1 MSTTTQHP
9 GAHAGAVESPSR
21 GAHLGFGGVIA
32 SEWIKFRTVRSTVWT
47 LAITLVVMVGL
58 SLLVAFGIT
67 SAMDSS
73 HVNPADT
80 GLPGSVIVTLGYY
93 FAQMTIAVLGVLT
106 ITGEYSTGMIRSTLA
121 AVPRRL
127 PALWAKAL
135 VLAASTAV
143 VSAVGIG
150 LAYLVTRPMLSSHG
164 MAVDFGD
171 RTTQRVLI
179 GCVLYLVAIALLG
192 FAIGAV
198 LRHSAASI
206 ATVLGVTL
214 LLPILVLVIGNWVS
228 WVRDLGPYMPTTAGE
243 RIMSTSTAVQAGSSG
258 AGAGSGSGPT
268 PLAPWTGLGLLAG
281 YVVAVLTLA
290 AGMLR
295 RRDA

>member
-1 MSTTTQHP
+1 MSTTTQHT

-21 GAHLGFGGVIA
+21 GARLGFGGVIA

-58 SLLVAFGIT
+58 SLLVAFGVT

-73 HVNPADT
+73 HANPADT

-135 VLAASTAV
+135 VLAALKS
-143 VSAVGIG
+143 GISKKERDEIEQ
-150 LAYLVTRPMLSSHG
+150 LLK
-164 MAVDFGD
+164 DGD
-171 RTTQRVLI
+171 GQ
-179 GCVLYLVAIALLG
+179 
-192 FAIGAV
+192 
-198 LRHSAASI
+198 
-206 ATVLGVTL
+206 
-214 LLPILVLVIGNWVS
+214 
-228 WVRDLGPYMPTTAGE
+228 
-243 RIMSTSTAVQAGSSG
+243 
-258 AGAGSGSGPT
+258 
-268 PLAPWTGLGLLAG
+268 
-281 YVVAVLTLA
+281 
-290 AGMLR
+290 
-295 RRDA
+295 

>member
-9 GAHAGAVESPSR
+9 GAHAGTVEAPSH
-21 GAHLGFGGVIA
+21 GPHLGFGGVIA

-58 SLLVAFGIT
+58 SLLVAFGVT
-67 SAMDSS
+67 NAMDSS
-73 HVNPADT
+73 HLNPADA
-80 GLPGSVIVTLGYY
+80 GLAGSEIVTLGYS
-93 FAQMTIAVLGVLT
+93 FAQMTIAVLGVLS
-106 ITGEYSTGMIRSTLA
+106 ITGEYSTGMIRSTFA

-135 VLAASTAV
+135 VLAVSTAV

-150 LAYLVTRPMLSSHG
+150 LSYLVTEPMLSSHG
-164 MAVDFGD
+164 LAVDLGD
-171 RTTQRVLI
+171 STTQRVLI

-192 FAIGAV
+192 FALGAV

-243 RIMSTSTAVQAGSSG
+243 RIMSTSTAVQAGPP
-258 AGAGSGSGPT
+258 GSGSAAGPT

-290 AGMLR
+290 AVMLR

>member
-9 GAHAGAVESPSR
+9 GAHAGAFESSSG

-47 LAITLVVMVGL
+47 LSITLILMVGL
-58 SLLVAFGIT
+58 SLLVAFGVT

-73 HVNPADT
+73 HMTAADAGT
-80 GLPGSVIVTLGYY
+80 DGAGIVTFGYLI
-93 FAQMTIAVLGVLT
+93 AQMIVAVLGVLS

-135 VLAASTAV
+135 VLSVATAV
-143 VSAVGIG
+143 VSIVGVG
-150 LAYLVTRPMLSSHG
+150 LAYLVTQPMLSSHG
-164 MAVDFGD
+164 LAVDLGD
-171 RTTQRVLI
+171 RTTQRILL
-179 GCVLYLVAIALLG
+179 GCVLYLVAIAMLG
-192 FAIGAV
+192 FALGAV
-198 LRHSAASI
+198 LRHSAAAIS
-206 ATVLGVTL
+206 TVLGVML
-214 LLPILVLVIGNWVS
+214 LLPVLVLLIGNWVS
-228 WVRDLGPYMPTTAGE
+228 WVRDLSPYLPTTAGE
-243 RIMSTSTAVQAGSSG
+243 RIMSTSTAVQAGPSG
-258 AGAGSGSGPT
+258 SGSGSGSGPT

-290 AGMLR
+290 AVMLR